1 MMREFE
7 IERQFDIR
15 IESIK
20 PNKGVYFLKT
30 NKGMRCLKRISYG
43 VQKLCFVYGAKE
55 HLINNGFPNV
65 DKYSLNL
72 DGEPYALVNEDI
84 YTLSDWIEGR
94 ECDFQNDDEIA
105 KAAKALANMHI
116 ASKGYDPPENSKLK
130 TDLGRWPHLMEKRVK
145 ALDKMRD
152 MARKKGRKG
161 DFDLNYVK
169 SMEFYKELGKRAKNV
184 LTTSTYL
191 ELCRITEEEKSFCH
205 HDYTY
210 HNIVIDKDEN
220 INIIDFDYC
229 KREVRVYDISNF
241 ITKVLKRREW
251 DINCAKL
258 IIDSYNEVSPLTED
272 EYRVLFAFLLFPQRF
287 WRLGNRYYYNEVNWG
302 TNTFNKKI
310 QTLINEQENYM
321 KFIEDFKKEYNQQ
334 EDL

>member
-15 IESIK
+15 IESIR

-43 VQKLCFVYGAKE
+43 IQKLCFVYGAKE
-55 HLINNGFPNV
+55 HLINNGFPSV
-65 DKYSLNL
+65 DKYSLNM

-94 ECDFQNDDEIA
+94 ECDFHNDEDIA

-169 SMEFYKELGKRAKNV
+169 SLEFYKDLGKRAMYV
-184 LTTSTYL
+184 LTTSSYL
-191 ELCRITEEEKSFCH
+191 EICRIAEEDKSFCH

-210 HNIVIDKDEN
+210 HNIIIDKDDN

-258 IIDSYNEVSPLTED
+258 IIDAYNEVSPLTED

-310 QTLINEQENYM
+310 QTLISEQENYM
-321 KFIEDFKKEYNQQ
+321 KFIEDFKKEYNQR
-334 EDL
+334 EDI